1 MESNEIS
8 LHQVRVFQF
17 LSGSN
22 GWCTAI
28 DVAAGSNVAKRTA
41 RAHLLKFV
49 KAGVVDQAELFPGH
63 RYRLSPLA
71 EKRNKSLIQR
81 LRQAAEVFG
90 RAP

>member
-17 LSGSN
+17 LSGRTD
-22 GWCTAI
+22 WITAA
-28 DVAAGSNVAKRTA
+28 DVAAGSKVASRTA
-41 RAHLLKFV
+41 RAHLSKFV
-49 KAGVVDQAELFPGH
+49 KAGVVDQAEVFPGH

-81 LRQAAEVFG
+81 LRKAIEIFG
-90 RAP
+90 VQS